1 MRRLRNLLLTAT
13 ALMPIA
19 PAFAGPAGGVVVGGS
34 ATIQNPGTA
43 NVTINQFSDKA
54 IINWRMFDIGVGEKT
69 TFKQPDSNS
78 IALNRVVGNQG
89 PSQILGSLDANGK
102 VFVINRD
109 GIIFGAGAVINTA
122 VALPPPLGAH
132 NPDVLS
138 GGPGLYTPAPLGPAF
153 VTVVVVPPAPPGL

>member
-1 MRRLRNLLLTAT
+1 MRRLRNILLITT
-13 ALMPIA
+13 ALMPIT
-19 PAFAGPAGGVVVGGS
+19 PVFAGPDGGVVVGGS
-34 ATIQNPGTA
+34 AQINNPGSA

-69 TFKQPDSNS
+69 TFQQPNSNS

-109 GIIFGAGAVINTA
+109 GFLFGAGAVINTA
-122 VALPPPLGAH
+122 GFLATTSAIK
-132 NPDVLS
+132 NEDFMARRSNRLS
-138 GGPGLYTPAPLGPAF
+138 PTRAD
-153 VTVVVVPPAPPGL
+153 